1 MHANSFPLSGSVGPG
16 ETTTITMPMEI
27 FEDHDRWV
35 TCWYLAAP
43 GGKNLA
49 DFCFNYFT
57 G

>member
-1 MHANSFPLSGSVGPG
+1 MWKKMWG
-16 ETTTITMPMEI
+16 ETAVFNMPMEI
-27 FEDHDRWV
+27 YEDNDRWV

-43 GGKNLA
+43 DGKNLA